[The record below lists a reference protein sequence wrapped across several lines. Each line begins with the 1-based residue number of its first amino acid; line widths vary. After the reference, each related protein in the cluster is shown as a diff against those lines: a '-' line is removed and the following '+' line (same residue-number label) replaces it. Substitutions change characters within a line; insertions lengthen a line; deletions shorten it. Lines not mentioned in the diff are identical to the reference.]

1 MIESAIYFLIANIKM
16 SNNELSRRKLNLV
29 VCEMYNKFIHGYDE
43 NSYDDVKGHYLC
55 MHVSRNKSI
64 FDERDTESDL
74 EDDDYQREQL
84 YENGECHIN
93 DIVDLHS
100 AYYINYVKNPTRKHD
115 IIRNYRR
122 IISKN
127 DYIQPQLA
135 EVLNLPSGECVA
147 IIKTM
152 WLKVVQRAWR
162 RFCNSRKE
170 VINKRKN
177 PTAIHFREIHGKWP
191 RECRY
196 PSVNGMFWR

>member
-1 MIESAIYFLIANIKM
+1 LIESIINFLIANSKM
-16 SNNELSRRKLNLV
+16 SNNELSRGKFNLV

-55 MHVSRNKSI
+55 IHVSRNKSI
-64 FDERDTESDL
+64 FHERDTESDL
-74 EDDDYQREQL
+74 EDDEYESEQN

-115 IIRNYRR
+115 IIRNYRQ

-127 DYIQPQLA
+127 GYIQPHLA

-162 RFCNSRKE
+162 RLLNQRKE

-177 PTAIHFREIHGKWP
+177 PTALHFREIHGKWP
-191 RECRY
+191 RECSY
-196 PSVNGMFWR
+196 PSVNGMFWS

>member
-1 MIESAIYFLIANIKM
+1 M
-16 SNNELSRRKLNLV
+16 SNNELSLGKLNLV
-29 VCEMYNKFIHGYDE
+29 VCEMYNKFIHGYDA
-43 NSYDDVKGHYLC
+43 NSYDIVKGHYLC
-55 MHVSRNKSI
+55 MHVSRNRSI

-74 EDDDYQREQL
+74 EDDEYQRDQF
-84 YENGECHIN
+84 YEDGECHIS

-100 AYYINYVKNPTRKHD
+100 AYYINYVKKPSRKHD

-127 DYIQPQLA
+127 DYIQPHLA
-135 EVLNLPSGECVA
+135 EVLYLPSGECVA

-162 RFCNSRKE
+162 RFCNQRKE
-170 VINKRKN
+170 AINNRKN
-177 PTAIHFREIHGKWP
+177 PRSLYYREIHGSWP
-191 RECRY
+191 KECNYY

>member
-1 MIESAIYFLIANIKM
+1 
-16 SNNELSRRKLNLV
+16 
-29 VCEMYNKFIHGYDE
+29 
-43 NSYDDVKGHYLC
+43 
-55 MHVSRNKSI
+55 MHVSRNRSI

-74 EDDDYQREQL
+74 DDDDYQRDQL

-93 DIVDLHS
+93 DVVDLYS

-135 EVLNLPSGECVA
+135 EVFNFPSGECVA

-162 RFCNSRKE
+162 RLLNQRKE

-177 PTAIHFREIHGKWP
+177 PTALHFREIHGKWP
-191 RECRY
+191 RECSY